1 MKKYTLLTAVFLILM
16 GLAGSEVLAQRF
28 QLNAED
34 GYRWRFDAR
43 VQFDG
48 GYYFDDKNTLNPNIF
63 QRRTTLRYTG
73 DLGRQWRARLDLD
86 LAGIPEME
94 MRDIWIRYRVPE
106 SNLFFKVGYFKPLLH
121 TQNTVG
127 HARPRFDFMER
138 SVANVFT
145 RSRTL
150 GMSVQYYQDQYSL
163 NLGFFTQDLDDGRE
177 MGANTVGRQVT
188 FRGSVAPILQDDR
201 WVHLAIGADYRDPG
215 TTNDAPSLVRF
226 RERAETRAG
235 AGRFYNTDRIAGV
248 DNHVILNFDVQ
259 AVFNTIWLGGEY
271 TTLSLN
277 RIDGFEDASFSAGYA
292 FISWAVTGESRGYD
306 SDDGEPARLASPIRN
321 WGAISLGLR
330 YSFIDL
336 NDADIFGGSG
346 SHLTFGVTYYPHR
359 NTWLQL
365 NIGHADMDEYAD
377 GAGSYI
383 GDDSFQFVQMR
394 VGAWF

>member
-16 GLAGSEVLAQRF
+16 GLAGSEVLAQRA
-28 QLNAED
+28 QIDARD

-48 GYYFDDKNTLNPNIF
+48 AFYFDDKNTLNPNMF
-63 QRRTTLRYTG
+63 QRRTTFRYTG

-94 MRDIWIRYRVPE
+94 MRDVWIRYRVPE

-127 HARPRFDFMER
+127 HARPRYDFMER

-163 NLGFFTQDLDDGRE
+163 NLGFFTQDLDDGRV

-235 AGRFYNTDRIAGV
+235 ADRFYNTDRIAGV
-248 DNHVILNFDVQ
+248 DNHIILNFDVQ
-259 AVFNTIWLGGEY
+259 AVLNTIWLGAEY

-277 RIDGFEDASFSAGYA
+277 RIDGFEDASLSAGHA
-292 FISWAVTGESRGYD
+292 FISWAVTGESRGYE
-306 SDDGEPARLASPIRN
+306 SDDGEPARLASPIRS

-336 NDADIFGGSG
+336 NDKDIFGGSG
-346 SHLTFGVTYYPHR
+346 SHITFGVTYYPHR

-365 NIGHADMDEYAD
+365 NIGHADMDEHAD
-377 GAGSYI
+377 GAGSFI